1 MSCVR
6 TISRQAAKNLVSG
19 WLSNEAVFNFSGLFI
34 DAPQSTLVIQAKA
47 PGIVAGFPFIE
58 ALAQEM
64 GCQVQWHVQEGAAL
78 TTSFTKVASISGPTE
93 EIIHGEQLIKSI
105 LSRAS
110 GIATFAAKLKKLL
123 KDFSWKGELVSPPN
137 PTPGFALVE
146 EYAMLVAGVPT
157 PRCSS
162 SVLLQCSH
170 LNTPGDL
177 KEAINNLKSK
187 AGKGTQVK
195 VECASL
201 SEAKSAVEAGA
212 NVIRFDG
219 LNAKDLSNFSAQI
232 KSMAPTVLIEALAN
246 FDETTL
252 RPFALQNVDSLTTRK
267 LCNGYP
273 LLDFKLTYAAFD
285 GLDSTV
291 VTSSLKRAAPASEAN
306 ELSADTDT
314 INENNGHDMEASK
327 RARNEENI
335 NDTTVKVKTET
346 NVGTNSS
353 PAAAAGA
360 ATTTEPVNK
369 QKEDTATKLATPTS
383 STVSTNRG
391 DSTGSSGRG
400 GQTSGNRYNPR
411 NRGYRNQQQQHNR
424 NQQMQR
430 FDGNTP
436 VRQQQGARLSPS
448 RRRGTDNQRE
458 ISPPRRQSGGALR
471 SGMHQESQLQMAARL
486 LSPGLAMRQGGQSLA
501 NSMTLIGGGG
511 GQSSPGNAFRMPL
524 PQRLSGSGQ
533 QGQSPNQM
541 MSAQLGGGGFGGM
554 SQQQSFGSSGGGNG
568 GGNSAWPM
576 LSSAAAQGL
585 RLAGLQ
591 HPQQQQCRMCGA
603 QNPMNIM
610 FCRNCRSPNR

>member
-1 MSCVR
+1 
-6 TISRQAAKNLVSG
+6 
-19 WLSNEAVFNFSGLFI
+19 
-34 DAPQSTLVIQAKA
+34 
-47 PGIVAGFPFIE
+47 
-58 ALAQEM
+58 
-64 GCQVQWHVQEGAAL
+64 
-78 TTSFTKVASISGPTE
+78 
-93 EIIHGEQLIKSI
+93 
-105 LSRAS
+105 
-110 GIATFAAKLKKLL
+110 
-123 KDFSWKGELVSPPN
+123 
-137 PTPGFALVE
+137 
-146 EYAMLVAGVPT
+146 
-157 PRCSS
+157 
-162 SVLLQCSH
+162 
-170 LNTPGDL
+170 
-177 KEAINNLKSK
+177 
-187 AGKGTQVK
+187 
-195 VECASL
+195 
-201 SEAKSAVEAGA
+201 
-212 NVIRFDG
+212 
-219 LNAKDLSNFSAQI
+219 
-232 KSMAPTVLIEALAN
+232 MAPAVLIEALAN

-291 VTSSLKRAAPASEAN
+291 ITSSLKRAAPASEAN

-314 INENNGHDMEASK
+314 INENNGHDVEAAK

-335 NDTTVKVKTET
+335 NDTTVKVKPET

-353 PAAAAGA
+353 PAAATAGA

-391 DSTGSSGRG
+391 DSTGSSGKG
-400 GQTSGNRYNPR
+400 GQASGNRYNNPR

-458 ISPPRRQSGGALR
+458 MSPPRRQSGGGLR
-471 SGMHQESQLQMAARL
+471 SAMHQESQLQMAARL

-511 GQSSPGNAFRMPL
+511 QSSPGNTFRMPL

-541 MSAQLGGGGFGGM
+541 MSAQLAGGFGGM
-554 SQQQSFGSSGGGNG
+554 SQQQSFGSGGGNG

-585 RLAGLQ
+585 RMAGLQ

-603 QNPMNIM
+603 QNPMNMM